1 VSTGS
6 CAWLE
11 LFTLFQSVNNSEHE
25 KLNWWLYFLAD
36 LNLKIKV
43 LSMQNLI
50 AFILL
55 SSVIFSDLFAN
66 SAYKPKLVNS
76 KSGEHHDFPLGV
88 LEATGRLK
96 DGDRKILIMDVG
108 VDGLAHRAGL
118 QAGDRITKIE
128 SKIPDQFSKKTDTGL
143 AGPQDLLGRSLD
155 RKAAASNEPLLIEI
169 LRGEQSQQLK
179 ISLPKCRSF
188 SFSNPQ
194 LCLKRKE
201 YLSGI
206 AEQLVNTQQSN
217 GRWKPGVGGD
227 ADVYTTA
234 FCGLVLLANNNPTH
248 LPSIRKAIEFVKK
261 ASIATIDTE
270 DPKKGPKNWQTAMN
284 GIFLAEYQLAT
295 GDAKYFEDLK
305 KCCDLLVQRV
315 TEKGTMGH
323 HFSIPYSGGGL
334 IVINVQAHLAWA
346 LAEKCG
352 YPINEK
358 TWANSFSEVKKSRDP
373 KTGALGYS
381 SRAPWSPDI
390 SARTGG
396 MVTALMVSGR
406 EGKYANALADSLFHL
421 NGRMRHAHAMS
432 SIGLI
437 FGFSGIKTGA
447 PQRYAELMQTWI
459 PYLEL
464 SRLPDEGAAFFGG
477 KRNIG
482 GDQYLGYSSIG
493 NAMVGLVL
501 ASADDRLFMH
511 GGKKE
516 GWFGRGK

>member
-1 VSTGS
+1 MRILT
-6 CAWLE
+6 
-11 LFTLFQSVNNSEHE
+11 
-25 KLNWWLYFLAD
+25 
-36 LNLKIKV
+36 V
-43 LSMQNLI
+43 LI
-50 AFILL
+50 L
-55 SSVIFSDLFAN
+55 SSFSIYSESLAKDI
-66 SAYKPKLVNS
+66 YRPQLVNS
-76 KSGEHHDFPLGV
+76 KSGEHHDFPIGV
-88 LEATGRLK
+88 LEATGRLI
-96 DGDRKILIMDVG
+96 DGDREILVMDVG
-108 VDGLAHRAGL
+108 KGGAANLAGL
-118 QAGDRITKIE
+118 QVGDRITKIE
-128 SKIPDQFSKKTDTGL
+128 NKIPDKFSKKTDAGL
-143 AGPQDLLGRSLD
+143 SGPQDLLGRSLD
-155 RKAAASNEPLLIEI
+155 KKAVLPKSQLSIEV
-169 LRGEQSQQLK
+169 LRGQQIQKLNIALPQST
-179 ISLPKCRSF
+179 PFAF
-188 SFSNPQ
+188 SDPQ
-194 LCLKRKE
+194 SCSKRKSF
-201 YLSGI
+201 LSGI
-206 AEQLVNTQQSN
+206 AEYLANVQQSN

-234 FCGLVLLANNNPTH
+234 FCGLVLLANNDPTH
-248 LPSIRKAIEFVKK
+248 LPSIKKAIEFVKM
-261 ASIATIDTE
+261 ASIDKINPS
-270 DPKKGPKNWQTAMN
+270 DPKIGPKNWQTAAN

-295 GDAKYFEDLK
+295 GDTDYFDDLK
-305 KCCDLLVQRV
+305 KCCDLLAKRV

-406 EGKYANALADSLFHL
+406 EKKYASALANSLFHL

-447 PQRYAELMQTWI
+447 PQRYAELMKTWL

-482 GDQYLGYSSIG
+482 GDEYLGYSSIG

-511 GGKKE
+511 GGKRK
-516 GWFGRGK
+516 GWFSDQN